1 LAFALASPPQPLYT
15 APDGKQWT
23 CCSPACLDSEDL
35 GKEDKDPPAPPET
48 CPLGASVTAS
58 TLFTPDPEPWKQFS
72 CMDLDRPDLTVP
84 EGSQRVVYG
93 PFDTTSCVTDDPCQ
107 IALSAGTS
115 GLEYALRIEPPV
127 GSLVRSVTLPPQVID
142 TNTPGVVAPPLAYR
156 VLLRGRVELA
166 PLLDADGNEDLTI
179 RCPVNAE
186 VMAERLRVPG
196 EDTSTIVG
204 PYFYSA
210 RTIPGSLV
218 CEPGSSHA
226 SFVLPVNPGVYLVT
240 ALPQTGSQGGPAK
253 ITVLDLRE
261 GSELVDSSGP
271 MPIAD
276 LPDPIVM
283 EPGTLVTIELDNFDR
298 SSAATPLDLAG
309 WMPIDGYPELDLNR
323 PDTCHGAI
331 DRGCEIRRLRPKGG
345 LSPTQE
351 QYVKYLTRR
360 PASQ

>member
-1 LAFALASPPQPLYT
+1 M
-15 APDGKQWT
+15 
-23 CCSPACLDSEDL
+23 
-35 GKEDKDPPAPPET
+35 KDPPTPPTT

-58 TLFTPDPEPWKQFS
+58 TLFTPDPAPWKQFN
-72 CMDLDRPDLTVP
+72 CMDLDRPDPTVP

-93 PFDTTSCVTDDPCQ
+93 PFDTTGCATDDTPCTL
-107 IALSAGTS
+107 ALSPGTQ
-115 GLEYALRIEPPV
+115 GLEYQLRIEPPV
-127 GSLVRSVTLPPQVID
+127 GSLVRSMTLPAQRID
-142 TNTPGVVAPPLAYR
+142 ASTPSIVAPTLAYR

-166 PLLDADGNEDLTI
+166 PLLTADGNQDLTV

-186 VMAERLRVPG
+186 IMAERLRVPG
-196 EDTSTIVG
+196 EDPSTIVG

-210 RTIPGSLV
+210 HTIPGSLV
-218 CEPGSSHA
+218 CKPGSSFA

-240 ALPQTGSQGGPAK
+240 ALPHTGSQGGPAK
-253 ITVLDLRE
+253 IIVLDLRE
-261 GSELVDSSGP
+261 GSDLVDSSGP
-271 MPIAD
+271 LPIAD

-298 SSAATPLDLAG
+298 SSVATPLDLAG
-309 WMPIDGYPELDLNR
+309 WAPIDGDPELDLNR
-323 PDTCHGAI
+323 PDTCHGAG

-360 PASQ
+360 PVNQ